1 MCRLQLTDLA
11 ADSKNQSRLTHYC
24 PPYTAIW
31 RLFMGSAF
39 LSYTKSTG
47 EYDVAVIGTFFSL
60 EFTEYLAPM
69 CLYRV
74 VTQVARKYLLT
85 GKFWLDSVTHPL

>member
-1 MCRLQLTDLA
+1 MDTVLLA
-11 ADSKNQSRLTHYC
+11 TF
-24 PPYTAIW
+24 PYTPQGQK
-31 RLFMGSAF
+31 FMPEFIEVSWVSLHPRYLHMTMEGLSF
-39 LSYTKSTG
+39 GENFIMSSTSYTKATG

-74 VTQVARKYLLT
+74 VTEFSL
-85 GKFWLDSVTHPL
+85 

>member
-1 MCRLQLTDLA
+1 MIRISFFTL
-11 ADSKNQSRLTHYC
+11 SS
-24 PPYTAIW
+24 
-31 RLFMGSAF
+31 
-39 LSYTKSTG
+39 SYTKATG

-74 VTQVARKYLLT
+74 VTECSLL
-85 GKFWLDSVTHPL
+85 

>member
-1 MCRLQLTDLA
+1 
-11 ADSKNQSRLTHYC
+11 
-24 PPYTAIW
+24 
-31 RLFMGSAF
+31 MGSAF

-74 VTQVARKYLLT
+74 VTQVARNHLFTRIKLSPRIARPICSVAWFCYKYY
-85 GKFWLDSVTHPL
+85 W